1 MTVLTRTPL
10 PAGRPCPAS
19 PSRRPQRCEVTP
31 ERIDPALSE
40 RAAWCGLL
48 DDDPDASLATRLAAS
63 AASRRQGA

>member
-10 PAGRPCPAS
+10 PAGRLY
-19 PSRRPQRCEVTP
+19 PSSLLRRPERCEATP

-48 DDDPDASLATRLAAS
+48 DDEPDAPLATRLAAL
-63 AASRRQGA
+63 ATRRRPDA